1 MMLNLKNE
9 KNLPKGLRDILLKA
23 VFLPYMV
30 IIKVTINFSSD
41 QELNIYLYVT
51 LFCMTFTVKIVVI
64 NREAKEIIRLVAS
77 VCPCVCVHSNF

>member
-9 KNLPKGLRDILLKA
+9 KNLPKGLRDIPLKA

-41 QELNIYLYVT
+41 QELNIYLYVA
-51 LFCMTFTVKIVVI
+51 LFCMTFTVKIV
-64 NREAKEIIRLVAS
+64 
-77 VCPCVCVHSNF
+77 FF